1 MLEAWHMFLYVQNFL
16 CSLLTLWKSQRGGK
30 INLYIVSQNEA
41 EDKNIAQA
49 AKQEGKPLEL
59 MIFSITKCSEM

>member
-1 MLEAWHMFLYVQNFL
+1 MAYVPVCAKL
-16 CSLLTLWKSQRGGK
+16 SLLSPYPWKSQRGGK

>member
-1 MLEAWHMFLYVQNFL
+1 MCKTFFALSLPLE
-16 CSLLTLWKSQRGGK
+16 KPKGGEK